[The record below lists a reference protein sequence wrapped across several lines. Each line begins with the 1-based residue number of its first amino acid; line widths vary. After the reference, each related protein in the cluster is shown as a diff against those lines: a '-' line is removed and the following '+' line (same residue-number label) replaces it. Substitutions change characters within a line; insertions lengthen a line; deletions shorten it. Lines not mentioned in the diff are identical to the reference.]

1 MSSVFS
7 KRTCWVVKRSGFAYL
22 PCWHWGNMQILV
34 FWSENKPLLMKWDGN
49 IQNVLFCCGRTCLR
63 TSLDNTRHASTLDS
77 QSFYKSRGFFQP
89 VLSRKITV
97 RVPRVWFQSVLS
109 FSAVY
114 ICGKRK
120 EHKCCFVFFIT
131 SLFPQDVPFSQ
142 NKPRLHVFTC
152 FSSSPLYRLSLSR
165 GVALFMS
172 GCRPKTFLREN
183 TQCVM
188 YSRTLG
194 LPLYGSFIAVLL
206 LFGCAFLQ
214 N

>member
-7 KRTCWVVKRSGFAYL
+7 KRTCWVEKRSGFAYL

-34 FWSENKPLLMKWDGN
+34 FWSENKPLLMEWDGN

-77 QSFYKSRGFFQP
+77 QSFHKSRGFFQP
-89 VLSRKITV
+89 VLSRKFTV
-97 RVPRVWFQSVLS
+97 RVPRVWFQSVLT

-131 SLFPQDVPFSQ
+131 SLFPSRRPFFSEHAAPARVYVFQFLPIVQAVP
-142 NKPRLHVFTC
+142 LTWCGAVHVW
-152 FSSSPLYRLSLSR
+152 
-165 GVALFMS
+165 
-172 GCRPKTFLREN
+172 
-183 TQCVM
+183 
-188 YSRTLG
+188 
-194 LPLYGSFIAVLL
+194 LPSKNFPQRKHSV
-206 LFGCAFLQ
+206 CHVQ
-214 N
+214 